1 MKMDGAYE
9 VRQSRIL
16 TGLTLALYS
25 ALPMTAV
32 VIGLQD
38 LSERYMFFI
47 IGLGFEATMLALMRG
62 RVGRAVRQ
70 ELLFAV
76 DEQGVYLGPDEYG
89 RPAMRE
95 PWSQI
100 DFIVHFK
107 GSIWKTSTRPNPNR
121 NVGIA
126 RGGRIITS
134 RATGGWR
141 FSVRRAAAAA
151 DRFGGGKPVLRGPY
165 FDQVPRE
172 WFHTLTL
179 PPAWLATHAAP
190 GGVSGTKR

>member
-1 MKMDGAYE
+1 
-9 VRQSRIL
+9 
-16 TGLTLALYS
+16 
-25 ALPMTAV
+25 MTAV

-38 LSERYMFFI
+38 LSERYMFVI

-89 RPAMRE
+89 RPATRE

-100 DFIVHFK
+100 DFIVHFT
-107 GSIWKTSTRPNPNR
+107 GRIWKTSTRPNPNR

-141 FSVRRAAAAA
+141 FSARRAAAAA
-151 DRFGGGKPVLRGPY
+151 DRFGGGKPVLKGPY

-179 PPAWLATHAAP
+179 PPTWLAAHARP
-190 GGVSGTKR
+190 GGVSGTPR